1 MIWFAACSRKFSIA
15 KRSRRSSYLA
25 TLAILSGAR
34 FVYLAFLVLS
44 HIVCSFLMIPQ
55 KALWPDSIRFDLSA
69 RCITRN
75 MDKTS
80 STHDTTTGG
89 WQPWQYRSSARNFQI
104 PRQKKIPREAARFP
118 ALSTRYRFEFSLF
131 FIPMRVWRCF
141 VLFYPEVV
149 GSAGYLVLMGLTA
162 EIQ

>member
-104 PRQKKIPREAARFP
+104 PRQKRYHGKQHDSQRSAQDTDLSFP
-118 ALSTRYRFEFSLF
+118 CFSFLCGYG
-131 FIPMRVWRCF
+131 V
-141 VLFYPEVV
+141 VLFYF
-149 GSAGYLVLMGLTA
+149 
-162 EIQ
+162 IQKWWALLATWSSWA